1 MDGRMASA
9 EGGATNVTRTRESGR
24 RAAREGSEGAPN
36 SEASPLPPLGAH
48 VSVAGGLERAVER
61 GVEIG
66 ATALQ
71 VFTGQPQRWAEPDL
85 VEEEVVRF
93 REALAASPIGVVASH
108 DSYLINLATQ
118 RPDLLRKSRAA
129 FEAELERCQ
138 RLGIDY
144 LVTHPGNATGGDRE
158 EALRQNATAIGEVL
172 ARHPGATMVLV
183 ETTAGSGTALG
194 WRFEEL
200 AALLDAV
207 PSPERDR
214 VGVCMD
220 TAHVFA
226 AGYDLRTEYEA
237 VMEAFDRSVGL
248 DRLRLFHVNDSRPGL
263 GSRVDRHA
271 QLGEGELGEEGFV
284 RLMRDVRFRT
294 VPRIL
299 ETPKGDDATASDR
312 RNLDFLRR
320 LAGGREPPTA

>member
-1 MDGRMASA
+1 MSDLHPDDSTPPA
-9 EGGATNVTRTRESGR
+9 EGT
-24 RAAREGSEGAPN
+24 APR
-36 SEASPLPPLGAH
+36 LPPLGSH
-48 VSVAGGLERAVER
+48 VSVAGGLARAVER
-61 GVEIG
+61 GTEIA

-71 VFTGQPQRWAEPDL
+71 VFTGQPQRWAEPELSD
-85 VEEEVVRF
+85 EDVRRY
-93 REALAASPIGVVASH
+93 REALAASPIEIVASH
-108 DSYLINLATQ
+108 DSYLINLATE
-118 RPDLLRKSRAA
+118 RPDLLAKSRAA

-158 EALRQNATAIGEVL
+158 AALRQNAVAIGDAL
-172 ARHPGATMVLV
+172 RRHPGDTMVLV

-207 PSPERDR
+207 PADVRAR

-226 AGYDLRTEYEA
+226 AGYDLRTDYA
-237 VMEAFDRSVGL
+237 GVMEAFDRTVGIG
-248 DRLRLFHVNDSRPGL
+248 RLRLFHVNDSRAAL

-271 QLGEGELGEEGFV
+271 HLGEGELGEAGFLG
-284 RLMRDVRFRT
+284 LMRDARFVK

-299 ETPKGDDATASDR
+299 ETPKDDDGAEADR

-320 LAGGREPPTA
+320 LASIETPGG

>member
-1 MDGRMASA
+1 MPDAPHDTTKS
-9 EGGATNVTRTRESGR
+9 EEPTGR
-24 RAAREGSEGAPN
+24 R
-36 SEASPLPPLGAH
+36 LPPLGSH
-48 VSVAGGLERAVER
+48 VSVAGGLDRAVQR
-61 GVEIG
+61 GVEVG

-71 VFTGQPQRWAEPDL
+71 VFTGQPQRWAEPEL
-85 VEEEVVRF
+85 GEEDIGRY
-93 REALAASPIGVVASH
+93 REALAASPIRIVASH
-108 DSYLINLATQ
+108 DSYLINLATE
-118 RPDLLRKSRAA
+118 RPDLLAKSRAA
-129 FEAELERCQ
+129 FRAELERCQ

-158 EALRQNATAIGEVL
+158 AALRQNAAAIGSAL
-172 ARHPGATMVLV
+172 DAHPGETMVLV

-207 PSPERDR
+207 PGEARER

-226 AGYDLRTEYEA
+226 AGYDLRTEYDA
-237 VMEAFDRSVGL
+237 VMDAFDRTVGL
-248 DRLRLFHVNDSRPGL
+248 ERLRLFHVNDSRSGL

-271 QLGEGELGEEGFV
+271 HLGQGELGEAGFV
-284 RLMRDVRFRT
+284 GLMRDPRF
-294 VPRIL
+294 VEVARIL
-299 ETPKGDDATASDR
+299 ETPKDDEATAADR

-320 LAGGREPPTA
+320 LVAGD